1 MVVEFCCHTLV
12 VSHLELGSQLP
23 FISLGQG
30 EGVLSE
36 DVGEDEEELHVG
48 EFCTGANSLPR
59 AVRQKTFLVL
69 YHLKRGFDVGCFYT
83 VCVSYDLALFQEMLR
98 IEFIW
103 VRPPPQNM

>member
-30 EGVLSE
+30 EGELCE

-48 EFCTGANSLPR
+48 KLGARARSLAG
-59 AVRQKTFLVL
+59 AVRQETLLVL
-69 YHLKRGFDVGCFYT
+69 DHLEENWEEKFVYF
-83 VCVSYDLALFQEMLR
+83 
-98 IEFIW
+98 
-103 VRPPPQNM
+103 